1 MFTGI
6 IEELGK
12 VKNFRRGS
20 QAYIE
25 IEAHGVLT
33 DLKIGDSVSVG
44 GVCLTVTDTRRAT
57 FKADVSAETLGRT
70 TLGNLR
76 VGEVVNLE
84 RAVAL
89 GERLGGHMVNGH
101 IDGVGLIREKKLE
114 RNSFLLRIEIPK
126 SFVKYLV
133 PKGSVAVDG
142 VSLTIVDVTDGAFTT
157 SIIPHTARA
166 TTLGIKG
173 PGSKVNIELD
183 IIGKYVEKLVP
194 AYRRTGE
201 GEAK

>member
-1 MFTGI
+1 
-6 IEELGK
+6 
-12 VKNFRRGS
+12 
-20 QAYIE
+20 
-25 IEAHGVLT
+25 
-33 DLKIGDSVSVG
+33 
-44 GVCLTVTDTRRAT
+44 
-57 FKADVSAETLGRT
+57 
-70 TLGNLR
+70 
-76 VGEVVNLE
+76 
-84 RAVAL
+84 
-89 GERLGGHMVNGH
+89 
-101 IDGVGLIREKKLE
+101 
-114 RNSFLLRIEIPK
+114 
-126 SFVKYLV
+126 
-133 PKGSVAVDG
+133 